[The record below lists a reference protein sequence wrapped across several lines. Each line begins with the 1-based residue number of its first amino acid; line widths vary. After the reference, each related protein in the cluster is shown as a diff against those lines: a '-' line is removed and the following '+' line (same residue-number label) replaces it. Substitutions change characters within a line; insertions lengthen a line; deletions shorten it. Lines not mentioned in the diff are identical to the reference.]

1 MQKVELLSPAK
12 DLVVGKAAIDNGADA
27 VYIGAPAFGARKAA
41 ANSLED
47 IRVLVDYAHRFYCRV
62 FVTLNTILYDSEL
75 AEAEK
80 MIRQLYAIGVDALII
95 QDLGILNMDLPP
107 ICLHASTQ
115 MHNYDLDRIKFLDQL
130 GFQRIV
136 LARELSLEQIREI
149 RKEIKA
155 ELEVFIHGA
164 LCVSLSG
171 QCYLSQYM
179 FGRSA
184 NRGECAQPCRMKWSV
199 EDNRGKLLLKDK
211 YVLSLKDLNLSS
223 YIDDLI
229 RAGVDSFKIEG
240 RLKDENYVANV
251 TNHYSSLLE
260 KQPDIIRCG
269 SGHILSSFEAD
280 PERSFSRGSSGY
292 FIRGRHRGLVNMDTP
307 KSMGKKIGIVKET
320 KGNTI
325 IVDAIGELAN
335 GDGLCY
341 LEQGELKGIKVNAA
355 MGNRIVCNEAVKIRP
370 GTELFRN
377 YDQRFNSRL
386 DKVKSVRKIRI
397 KIKAGTAD
405 RHLWL
410 EVTDEDGIQADLH
423 SEETFE
429 KAQNPRQAERLKQQL
444 LKCGDTDFECE
455 SVDLDGEEV
464 LFVPAAAANAL
475 RRQLLEALA
484 EVREARRESM
494 LPGLR
499 EILTSAPIEADWH
512 YNIANRKAKNFYEAC
527 GTAVVGTCFE
537 KSALQLGE
545 KDLMHTRYCLL
556 YELGRCRKNQK
567 NGDLEF
573 PLFLVNAKHR
583 FRLEFDC
590 QRCFMKVLKSI

>member
-1 MQKVELLSPAK
+1 MQKVELLSPAR

-47 IRVLVDYAHRFYCRV
+47 IGTLVGYAHRFYCRV

-95 QDLGILNMDLPP
+95 QDPGILNMDLPP

-115 MHNYDLDRIKFLDQL
+115 MHNYELERIKFLDQL

-149 RKEIKA
+149 RKEVKA

-184 NRGECAQPCRMKWSV
+184 NRGECAQPCRMKWTV
-199 EDNRGKLLLKDK
+199 EDNSGKKLIKDK

-229 RAGVDSFKIEG
+229 EAGVDSFKIEG

-251 TNHYSSLLE
+251 TNYYSSLIG
-260 KQPDIIRCG
+260 KHPGIVRSG
-269 SGHILSSFEAD
+269 SGHILSAFEAD
-280 PERSFSRGSSGY
+280 PERSFSRGSSDY

-307 KSMGKKIGIVKET
+307 KSMGKKIGIVKEI

-325 IVDAIGELAN
+325 ILDAIGELAN

-341 LEQGELKGIKVNAA
+341 LEQGGLKGIKVNEAV
-355 MGNRIVCNEAVKIRP
+355 GNRIVCNETVKLRP

-377 YDQRFNSRL
+377 YDHRFNIRL

-397 KIKAGTAD
+397 KIKAWTAD
-405 RHLWL
+405 RCLWL
-410 EVTDEDGIQADLH
+410 EVTDEDGVQVNLR

-429 KAQNPRQAERLKQQL
+429 KAQNPQQAERLKQQL
-444 LKCGDTDFECE
+444 LKCGDSDFECE
-455 SVDLDGEEV
+455 SVDLKGEEV
-464 LFVPAAAANAL
+464 LFIPAAAANAL
-475 RRQLLEALA
+475 RRKLLEELIEA
-484 EVREARRESM
+484 REARREKM
-494 LPGLR
+494 LPGHR
-499 EILTSAPIEADWH
+499 KPLTSVPVEADWH
-512 YNIANRKAKNFYEAC
+512 YNIANQGAKNFYEAC
-527 GTAVVGTCFE
+527 GVPVVGACFE
-537 KSALQLGE
+537 KSGFQSGE

-556 YELGRCRKNQK
+556 YELGRCRKMQK
-567 NGDLEF
+567 NKDLEF
-573 PLFLVNAKHR
+573 PLFLVNDKHR

-590 QRCFMKVLKSI
+590 QRCFMKVIKYV